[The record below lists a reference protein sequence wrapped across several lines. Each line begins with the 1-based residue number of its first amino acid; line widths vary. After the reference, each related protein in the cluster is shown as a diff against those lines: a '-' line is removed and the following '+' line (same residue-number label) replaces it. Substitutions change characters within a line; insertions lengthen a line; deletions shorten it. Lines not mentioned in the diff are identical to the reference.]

1 MTISLCNNLAEKLE
15 KVNYFGNNILESN
28 VIIYTIIASII
39 AAFGFLHNASVP
51 IIGSM
56 VISPVLSP
64 LYNVL
69 SKYIS
74 NVSNNPANI
83 LSGIGFHIFLLGIC
97 GLVGF
102 IAVSLNEWIKLYP
115 EETEQM
121 SVLTTYKH
129 IITDVGI
136 ASMCGIGIAFAI
148 LRGDVITR
156 VGFSIAI
163 TILPAMVNT
172 GMYLGLFYNSYLK
185 NNEAKKAD
193 YLFKCK
199 KALKLTIL
207 NILACMLFSFIFLAG
222 YCYYVKHK

>member
-1 MTISLCNNLAEKLE
+1 MTVELCNNLAAKLE
-15 KVNYFGNNILESN
+15 KVNYFGNSILESN

-39 AAFGFLHNASVP
+39 ASFGFLHNTSVP

-74 NVSNNPANI
+74 NNKSSNI

-97 GLVGF
+97 GLIGF
-102 IAVSLNEWIKLYP
+102 ISVSLNEWIKLYP

-121 SVLTTYKH
+121 QLLTTYKH
-129 IITDVGI
+129 IITDVVI
-136 ASMCGIGIAFAI
+136 SSMCGIGIAFAI

-163 TILPAMVNT
+163 TILPAMVNF
-172 GMYLGLFYNSYLK
+172 GMYLGLFYHSYLK
-185 NNEAKKAD
+185 NNKDKQNE
-193 YLFKCK
+193 YLYKCK
-199 KALKLTIL
+199 KTLKLTVL
-207 NILACMLFSFIFLAG
+207 NILACMLFSFIFLSG
-222 YCYYVKHK
+222 YCYYVKHLG